1 MLHLGPL
8 LGHTL
13 EHRNSP
19 SAAACTRRQ
28 CRPPQRAP
36 PNPNTRR
43 IRLTSIHSP
52 LTRTGDRA
60 NRCHKSWSF
69 ERVIGWV
76 LNNLEKRTI
85 LTKTRLEC
93 LLACYNEQSFQCK
106 SFNYDSASGSC
117 QLSDMDRHS
126 LASAALRRRHYV
138 ESSVDTID
146 YGENNCVHEAR
157 GICDFKPLANRI
169 LKTVDSIY
177 QDIKSEPE
185 CRKRCLQSAYRCHSY
200 DLGDSSNPVCRTS
213 HLDRNS
219 LQQIQDPYLDI
230 QGSVSYELD
239 SCYNVTVV
247 CKSREMVARV
257 KTNKV
262 FNGKIYAKNA
272 PLSCVNDVTNSMDF
286 ELSMAFNDACSIS
299 RSANTGV
306 FSNEIVL
313 QHNDMIVTNSDM
325 GLNVKCQYDLRN
337 QTVYN
342 NINLDDFMTGREPI
356 DIASQSAVV
365 RSPNISMQIL
375 RHDGNHITQA
385 QVGDALMLRFQITDE
400 RSPFE
405 IFVRDLYAMDGVGG
419 TEIML
424 IDAEGCPTDP
434 SIMAA
439 MSNAKGNGQ
448 TLEAQFD
455 AFKFPTSE
463 TVAFRGLV
471 TPCIPHCE
479 PVHCQNR
486 VFDGT
491 LYEAESYGKR
501 RRRKRSAAFL
511 AKASGGQRAPEE
523 VIVRNS
529 IEIRDKLFGDAAA
542 LDSDP
547 EGVSR
552 VRNSAYELEA
562 PAAAP
567 PGEGLARGLL
577 RFGGVGILFGALMFS
592 QVVLL
597 VGWLAVWRRRRF
609 VTAQPAALVGQLAG
623 RPANRCGA

>member
-1 MLHLGPL
+1 M
-8 LGHTL
+8 
-13 EHRNSP
+13 
-19 SAAACTRRQ
+19 
-28 CRPPQRAP
+28 
-36 PNPNTRR
+36 
-43 IRLTSIHSP
+43 
-52 LTRTGDRA
+52 

-76 LNNLEKRTI
+76 LNNLEKKTL

-93 LLACYNEQSFQCK
+93 LQACYNEQSFQCK

-117 QLSDMDRHS
+117 QLSDVDRHS
-126 LASAALRRRHYV
+126 LSSAALRRRHYV

-146 YGENNCVHEAR
+146 YGENNCIQEAR
-157 GICDFKPLANRI
+157 GICDFKPLQNRI

-185 CRKRCLQSAYRCHSY
+185 CRKRCLQAPYRCHSY

-219 LQQIQDPYLDI
+219 LQQIQDPYLEM
-230 QGSVSYELD
+230 QGAISYELD

-272 PLSCVNDVTNSMDF
+272 PLSCMNDISNSMDF

-299 RSANTGV
+299 RSTNTGI
-306 FSNEIVL
+306 FTNEIVI

-342 NINLDDFMTGREPI
+342 NINLDDFMNGREPI
-356 DIASQSAVV
+356 DIESQSAVV

-375 RHDGNHITQA
+375 RHDGNFITQA
-385 QVGDALMLRFQITDE
+385 QVGDPLLLRFQITDE

-424 IDAEGCPTDP
+424 IDGEGCPTDP
-434 SIMAA
+434 SIMVA
-439 MSNAKGNGQ
+439 MANAKGNGQ

-463 TVAFRGLV
+463 TVAFRALV

-491 LYEAESYGKR
+491 LYEAESFGKR
-501 RRRKRSAAFL
+501 RRRKRSAF
-511 AKASGGQRAPEE
+511 AKQVSGNELVGNSAKGAKSPAPEE
-523 VIVRNS
+523 VVVRNS
-529 IEIRDKLFGDAAA
+529 IEIKDKFFL
-542 LDSDP
+542 LDEEDQLMDP
-547 EGVSR
+547 SASASKLKR
-552 VRNSAYELEA
+552 TAYELGPKSSVA
-562 PAAAP
+562 
-567 PGEGLARGLL
+567 GDSLF
-577 RFGGVGILFGALMFS
+577 RFKISDSFLKLSGVA
-592 QVVLL
+592 VLL
-597 VGWLAVWRRRRF
+597 CALLLGQSIVFVGWMAVMRRRRRLSSHQSLS
-609 VTAQPAALVGQLAG
+609 AACLSPSPASSLSGLSPGGLHCQQQQVLT
-623 RPANRCGA
+623 RHHL

>member
-1 MLHLGPL
+1 MP
-8 LGHTL
+8 
-13 EHRNSP
+13 
-19 SAAACTRRQ
+19 CI
-28 CRPPQRAP
+28 
-36 PNPNTRR
+36 PN
-43 IRLTSIHSP
+43 
-52 LTRTGDRA
+52 RTGDRA

-76 LNNLEKRTI
+76 LNNLEKRTL

-106 SFNYDSASGSC
+106 SFNYDSASGNC

-126 LASAALRRRHYV
+126 LPSAALRRRHYV
-138 ESSVDTID
+138 ESSLDTID
-146 YGENNCVHEAR
+146 YGENNCVQEAR
-157 GICDFKPLANRI
+157 GICDFKPLNNRI

-177 QDIKSEPE
+177 QEIKSEPE
-185 CRKRCLQSAYRCHSY
+185 CRKRCLQAPYRCHSY
-200 DLGDSSNPVCRTS
+200 DLGDQSNPVCRTS

-219 LQQIQDPYLDI
+219 LQQIQDPYLEI
-230 QGSVSYELD
+230 QGAVSYELD

-257 KTNKV
+257 RTNKV
-262 FNGKIYAKNA
+262 FNGKIYAKNS
-272 PLSCVNDVTNSMDF
+272 PLSCVNDITNSMDF
-286 ELSMAFNDACSIS
+286 ELPMAFNDACSIS
-299 RSANTGV
+299 RSASNTGL

-313 QHNDMIVTNSDM
+313 QHNDMIVTNADI

-342 NINLDDFMTGREPI
+342 NINLDDFMAGRESI

-375 RHDGNHITQA
+375 RSDGNQINQA

-419 TEIML
+419 SEIQL
-424 IDAEGCPTDP
+424 IDSEGCPTDP

-439 MSNAKGNGQ
+439 MSSGGAPGAAKGRAGGQ

-463 TVAFRGLV
+463 TVAFRALV

-479 PVHCQNR
+479 PVHCQSR
-486 VFDGT
+486 VFDGS
-491 LYEAESYGKR
+491 LYEAESFGR
-501 RRRKRSAAFL
+501 RRRRRRSLELELEGAGKGKAKVNEEVLVRQSIEIKDKLFPESRSAA
-511 AKASGGQRAPEE
+511 AEEEARPSG
-523 VIVRNS
+523 
-529 IEIRDKLFGDAAA
+529 
-542 LDSDP
+542 
-547 EGVSR
+547 
-552 VRNSAYELEA
+552 
-562 PAAAP
+562 
-567 PGEGLARGLL
+567 ARGKLAL
-577 RFGGVGILFGALMFS
+577 LFGAL
-592 QVVLL
+592 
-597 VGWLAVWRRRRF
+597 
-609 VTAQPAALVGQLAG
+609 LVGQLLMVAIF
-623 RPANRCGA
+623 GAIIRLRQR

>member
-1 MLHLGPL
+1 M
-8 LGHTL
+8 
-13 EHRNSP
+13 
-19 SAAACTRRQ
+19 
-28 CRPPQRAP
+28 
-36 PNPNTRR
+36 
-43 IRLTSIHSP
+43 
-52 LTRTGDRA
+52 

-76 LNNLEKRTI
+76 LNNLEKKSI

-93 LLACYNEQSFQCK
+93 LLACYQEQSFQCK

-126 LASAALRRRHYV
+126 LPSAALRRRHYV

-146 YGENNCVHEAR
+146 YGENNCIQEAR
-157 GICDFKPLANRI
+157 GICDFKPLNNRI

-177 QDIKSEPE
+177 QDIKTEPE
-185 CRKRCLQSAYRCHSY
+185 CRKRCLQAPYRCHSY

-219 LQQIQDPYLDI
+219 LQQIQEPYLEI
-230 QGSVSYELD
+230 QGAVSYELE
-239 SCYNVTVV
+239 SCYNVTVI
-247 CKSREMVARV
+247 CKAREMVARV

-272 PLSCVNDVTNSMDF
+272 PLSCMNDITNSMDF
-286 ELSMAFNDACSIS
+286 ELTMAFNDACSIS
-299 RSANTGV
+299 RANSGNGV
-306 FSNEIVL
+306 FSNDIVL

-342 NINLDDFMTGREPI
+342 NINLDDFMSGREPI

-385 QVGDALMLRFQITDE
+385 QVGDALLLRFAITDD

-424 IDAEGCPTDP
+424 IDGEGCPTDP

-439 MSNAKGNGQ
+439 MSSAKANGQ

-463 TVAFRGLV
+463 TVAFRALV

-491 LYEAESYGKR
+491 LYEAESFGKR
-501 RRRKRSAAFL
+501 RRRRRRSL
-511 AKASGGQRAPEE
+511 AVSSQGAKDKLAPEE
-523 VIVRNS
+523 VVVRNS
-529 IEIRDKLFGDAAA
+529 IEIKDKFF
-542 LDSDP
+542 LDEEQQP
-547 EGVSR
+547 EGAR
-552 VRNSAYELEA
+552 VAYELA
-562 PAAAP
+562 GSGSDAYKLRLS
-567 PGEGLARGLL
+567 GLAFLFCALL
-577 RFGGVGILFGALMFS
+577 LGQS
-592 QVVLL
+592 L
-597 VGWLAVWRRRRF
+597 VFVAWTLASRRRATSVRQCQ
-609 VTAQPAALVGQLAG
+609 ASA
-623 RPANRCGA
+623 

>member
-1 MLHLGPL
+1 MHFRPL
-8 LGHTL
+8 C
-13 EHRNSP
+13 E
-19 SAAACTRRQ
+19 
-28 CRPPQRAP
+28 
-36 PNPNTRR
+36 
-43 IRLTSIHSP
+43 
-52 LTRTGDRA
+52 LTRSASHANQLETQFDLHSAPTGDRS

-76 LNNLEKRTI
+76 LNNMEKKTL

-117 QLSDMDRHS
+117 QLSDVDRHS
-126 LASAALRRRHYV
+126 LASAAARRRHFV

-146 YGENNCVHEAR
+146 YGENNCVQEVR
-157 GICDFKPLANRI
+157 GICDFKPLQNRI

-185 CRKRCLQSAYRCHSY
+185 CRKRCLQAAYRCHSY

-230 QGSVSYELD
+230 QGAVSYELD
-239 SCYNVTVV
+239 SCYNVTVS

-257 KTNKV
+257 KTNKI
-262 FNGKIYAKNA
+262 FNGKIYAKNS
-272 PLSCVNDVTNSMDF
+272 PLSCVNDITNSMDF
-286 ELSMAFNDACSIS
+286 ELSMAFNDACSINRNS
-299 RSANTGV
+299 NSGLFA
-306 FSNEIVL
+306 NEIVI
-313 QHNDMIVTNSDM
+313 QHNDMVVTNSDI
-325 GLNVKCQYDLRN
+325 GLNLRCQYDLRN

-356 DIASQSAVV
+356 DVASQSALV

-375 RHDGNHITQA
+375 RHDGNHIQQA
-385 QVGDALMLRFQITDE
+385 QVGDPLMLRFQITDQ

-424 IDAEGCPTDP
+424 IDGEGCPTDP

-463 TVAFRGLV
+463 RVAFRALV
-471 TPCIPHCE
+471 TPCIPHCQ

-486 VFDGT
+486 GLDGV
-491 LYEAESYGKR
+491 LYEAESLGKR
-501 RRRKRSAAFL
+501 RRRKRRSLAEAAAPAESANVVSGSS
-511 AKASGGQRAPEE
+511 AKSQQSPEE
-523 VIVRNS
+523 VVVRNS
-529 IEIRDKLFGDAAA
+529 IEIRDRFFNDQHTARQSLGYDFDASTLLEQDAPA
-542 LDSDP
+542 NWL
-547 EGVSR
+547 
-552 VRNSAYELEA
+552 NSANIK
-562 PAAAP
+562 
-567 PGEGLARGLL
+567 
-577 RFGGVGILFGALMFS
+577 FGSLT
-592 QVVLL
+592 
-597 VGWLAVWRRRRF
+597 F
-609 VTAQPAALVGQLAG
+609 VFCALVVAQTALIASLAMIWK
-623 RPANRCGA
+623 RRLSRKSAQAWSETSSNQSQRIHI

>member
-1 MLHLGPL
+1 M
-8 LGHTL
+8 
-13 EHRNSP
+13 
-19 SAAACTRRQ
+19 
-28 CRPPQRAP
+28 
-36 PNPNTRR
+36 
-43 IRLTSIHSP
+43 
-52 LTRTGDRA
+52 
-60 NRCHKSWSF
+60 
-69 ERVIGWV
+69 
-76 LNNLEKRTI
+76 EKRTI

-126 LASAALRRRHYV
+126 LPSAALRRRHYV
-138 ESSVDTID
+138 ESTVDTID
-146 YGENNCVHEAR
+146 YGENNCIQEAR
-157 GICDFKPLANRI
+157 GICDFKPLNNRI

-185 CRKRCLQSAYRCHSY
+185 CRKRCLQAPYRCHSY

-219 LQQIQDPYLDI
+219 LQQIQDPYLEI
-230 QGSVSYELD
+230 QGAVSYELD

-272 PLSCVNDVTNSMDF
+272 PLSCMNDISNSMDF
-286 ELSMAFNDACSIS
+286 ELTMAFNDACSIT
-299 RSANTGV
+299 RSAQNGI

-342 NINLDDFMTGREPI
+342 NINLDDFMNGREPI

-385 QVGDALMLRFQITDE
+385 QVGDPLLLRFQITDE

-424 IDAEGCPTDP
+424 IDGEGCPTDP

-439 MSNAKGNGQ
+439 MGNSKGNGQ

-463 TVAFRGLV
+463 TVAFRALV

-491 LYEAESYGKR
+491 IYEAESYGKKR
-501 RRRKRSAAFL
+501 RRRKRSALVAAPV
-511 AKASGGQRAPEE
+511 AKGSGDGKQAAPEE
-523 VIVRNS
+523 VVVRNS
-529 IEIRDKLFGDAAA
+529 IEIKDKFFLNEEENGNID
-542 LDSDP
+542 DSTTKQK
-547 EGVSR
+547 GGLK
-552 VRNSAYELEA
+552 NTAYEFSNGINSESIISSS
-562 PAAAP
+562 
-567 PGEGLARGLL
+567 LL
-577 RFGGVGILFGALMFS
+577 DRSFKFSDGFIKLSGITFLFC
-592 QVVLL
+592 VLL
-597 VGWLAVWRRRRF
+597 IGQSVLFVAWTIMWRRRNAYLSSSNSPNKASSMIA
-609 VTAQPAALVGQLAG
+609 TSPSTMVGTTCSTFRSSSSNLSKQNSVG
-623 RPANRCGA
+623 W

>member
-1 MLHLGPL
+1 M
-8 LGHTL
+8 
-13 EHRNSP
+13 
-19 SAAACTRRQ
+19 
-28 CRPPQRAP
+28 
-36 PNPNTRR
+36 
-43 IRLTSIHSP
+43 
-52 LTRTGDRA
+52 

-76 LNNLEKRTI
+76 LNNLEKKTL

-126 LASAALRRRHYV
+126 LPTAALRRRHYV
-138 ESSVDTID
+138 ESSLDSID
-146 YGENNCVHEAR
+146 YGENNCVQEAR
-157 GICDFKPLANRI
+157 GICDFKPLQNRI

-185 CRKRCLQSAYRCHSY
+185 CRKRCLQAPYRCHSY

-219 LQQIQDPYLDI
+219 LQQIQDPFLEI
-230 QGSVSYELD
+230 QGAVSYELD
-239 SCYNVTVV
+239 SCYNVTVI

-257 KTNKV
+257 KTNKL

-272 PLSCVNDVTNSMDF
+272 PLSCVNDITNSMDF
-286 ELSMAFNDACSIS
+286 ELTMAFNDACSIT
-299 RSANTGV
+299 RSANSGLFT
-306 FSNEIVL
+306 NEIVL

-342 NINLDDFMTGREPI
+342 NINLDDFMNGREPI

-375 RHDGNHITQA
+375 RNDGNHITQA
-385 QVGDALMLRFQITDE
+385 QVGDPLLLRFQITDD

-424 IDAEGCPTDP
+424 IDGEGCPTDP

-439 MSNAKGNGQ
+439 MMSTKAKGQ

-463 TVAFRGLV
+463 TVAFRALV

-501 RRRKRSAAFL
+501 RRRKRSAANQI
-511 AKASGGQRAPEE
+511 AGKSSGGGGVKGATGNENGKPAPEE
-523 VIVRNS
+523 VVVRNS
-529 IEIRDKLFGDAAA
+529 IEIKDKFFVDDEEEKQQQSEL
-542 LDSDP
+542 
-547 EGVSR
+547 R
-552 VRNSAYELEA
+552 RNSYEISSSSLND
-562 PAAAP
+562 
-567 PGEGLARGLL
+567 GSSLMSMRSLISDGYL
-577 RFGGVGILFGALMFS
+577 RMGGVAILFCA
-592 QVVLL
+592 VLL
-597 VGWLAVWRRRRF
+597 GQSLLFIGWAMVWRKRY
-609 VTAQPAALVGQLAG
+609 LANG
-623 RPANRCGA
+623 NRSFPK

>member
-1 MLHLGPL
+1 MQL
-8 LGHTL
+8 LRDRPRTRHQWEHTNYNR
-13 EHRNSP
+13 HATP
-19 SAAACTRRQ
+19 A
-28 CRPPQRAP
+28 
-36 PNPNTRR
+36 
-43 IRLTSIHSP
+43 
-52 LTRTGDRA
+52 GDRT

-76 LNNLEKRTI
+76 LNNLEKKTL

-93 LLACYNEQSFQCK
+93 LLACYNEQAFQCK

-126 LASAALRRRHYV
+126 LSSAAQRRRHYV
-138 ESSVDTID
+138 ESSVETID
-146 YGENNCVHEAR
+146 YGENNCVQEAR
-157 GICDFKPLANRI
+157 GICDFKPLQNRI

-185 CRKRCLQSAYRCHSY
+185 CRKRCLQAPYRCHSY

-219 LQQIQDPYLDI
+219 LQQIQDPFLEI
-230 QGSVSYELD
+230 QGAVSYELD
-239 SCYNVTVV
+239 SCYNVTVA

-272 PLSCVNDVTNSMDF
+272 PLSCMSDISNSMDF
-286 ELSMAFNDACSIS
+286 ELSMAFNDACAIT
-299 RSANTGV
+299 RSSNSGL
-306 FSNEIVL
+306 FSNEIVI

-342 NINLDDFMTGREPI
+342 NINLDDFMNGREPI

-375 RHDGNHITQA
+375 RSDGNHITSA
-385 QVGDALMLRFQITDE
+385 QVGDALLLRFQITDE

-424 IDAEGCPTDP
+424 IDGEGCPTDP

-439 MSNAKGNGQ
+439 MANTKKGQ

-463 TVAFRGLV
+463 TVAFRALV

-486 VFDGT
+486 IFDGSI
-491 LYEAESYGKR
+491 YEAESFGKR
-501 RRRKRSAAFL
+501 KRRKRSVKQVSAVAA
-511 AKASGGQRAPEE
+511 AGSKQPDE
-523 VIVRNS
+523 VVVRNS
-529 IEIRDKLFGDAAA
+529 IEIKDKLFMDKQASGRD
-542 LDSDP
+542 
-547 EGVSR
+547 
-552 VRNSAYELEA
+552 AYELDSLSLVDGDR
-562 PAAAP
+562 PAGA
-567 PGEGLARGLL
+567 GYL
-577 RFGGVGILFGALMFS
+577 RLGGVALLFCALLLGQSLLF
-592 QVVLL
+592 VLWAL
-597 VGWLAVWRRRRF
+597 VWRRRCIVQKATTSPLNF
-609 VTAQPAALVGQLAG
+609 GPMQQPIH
-623 RPANRCGA
+623 

>member
-1 MLHLGPL
+1 MA
-8 LGHTL
+8 T
-13 EHRNSP
+13 
-19 SAAACTRRQ
+19 
-28 CRPPQRAP
+28 
-36 PNPNTRR
+36 
-43 IRLTSIHSP
+43 
-52 LTRTGDRA
+52 TGDRL

-76 LNNLEKRTI
+76 LNNLEKKTI

-93 LLACYNEQSFQCK
+93 LQACYMESSFQCK

-117 QLSDMDRHS
+117 SLSDMDRHS
-126 LASAALRRRHYV
+126 LPSGALKRRHYV

-146 YGENNCVHEAR
+146 YGENNCVQEAR
-157 GICDFKPLANRI
+157 GICDFKPVQNRI

-177 QDIKSEPE
+177 QDIKTEPE
-185 CRKRCLQSAYRCHSY
+185 CRKRCLQASYRCHSY

-213 HLDRNS
+213 HLDRTS
-219 LQQIQDPYLDI
+219 LQQIQEPYLDI
-230 QGSVSYELD
+230 QGAISYELD
-239 SCYNVTVV
+239 SCYNVTVQ
-247 CKSREMVARV
+247 CRSREMVARV
-257 KTNKV
+257 KTNKL

-272 PLSCVNDVTNSMDF
+272 PLSCVNDITNSMDF
-286 ELSMAFNDACSIS
+286 ELPMAFNDNCAIQ
-299 RSANTGV
+299 RSATNGL

-342 NINLDDFMTGREPI
+342 NINLDDFMSGREPI

-375 RHDGNHITQA
+375 RSDGNPITQA
-385 QVGDALMLRFQITDE
+385 QVGDSLMLRFQITDE

-405 IFVRDLYAMDGVGG
+405 IFVRDLYAMDGAGG
-419 TEIML
+419 AEIML
-424 IDAEGCPTDP
+424 IDGEGCPTDP

-439 MSNAKGNGQ
+439 MTNGRGNGQ

-486 VFDGT
+486 VYDGT
-491 LYEAESYGKR
+491 VYEAESYGR
-501 RRRKRSAAFL
+501 RRRRRRRSIGAGGAGGAPSRTAA
-511 AKASGGQRAPEE
+511 ATGGSLLKQQQAPDE
-523 VIVRNS
+523 VVVRNS
-529 IEIRDKLFGDAAA
+529 IEIRDKFFPDNEQTAA
-542 LDSDP
+542 LERTEVGESQAALRP
-547 EGVSR
+547 AGLMSR
-552 VRNSAYELEA
+552 L
-562 PAAAP
+562 
-567 PGEGLARGLL
+567 GEGYLKAGGLM
-577 RFGGVGILFGALMFS
+577 FVFGAL
-592 QVVLL
+592 LL
-597 VGWLAVWRRRRF
+597 AQAALVVGWLAAGRGTRRHSAQEA
-609 VTAQPAALVGQLAG
+609 AQPVQWAGSCASSCGSSLHEERLAG
-623 RPANRCGA
+623 DRLAQAHRQQQARQPVSRQ

>member
-1 MLHLGPL
+1 M
-8 LGHTL
+8 
-13 EHRNSP
+13 
-19 SAAACTRRQ
+19 
-28 CRPPQRAP
+28 
-36 PNPNTRR
+36 
-43 IRLTSIHSP
+43 
-52 LTRTGDRA
+52 
-60 NRCHKSWSF
+60 
-69 ERVIGWV
+69 
-76 LNNLEKRTI
+76 LNNLEKRTL

-93 LLACYNEQSFQCK
+93 LLACYNEQTFQCK

-126 LASAALRRRHYV
+126 LPNSALRRRHYV

-146 YGENNCVHEAR
+146 YGENNCIQEAR
-157 GICDFKPLANRI
+157 GICDFKPLNNRI

-185 CRKRCLQSAYRCHSY
+185 CRKRCLQAPYRCHSY

-219 LQQIQDPYLDI
+219 LQQIQEPYLEI
-230 QGSVSYELD
+230 QGAVSYELD
-239 SCYNVTVV
+239 SCYNVTVI

-257 KTNKV
+257 KTNKI

-272 PLSCVNDVTNSMDF
+272 PLSCMNDITNSMDF

-299 RSANTGV
+299 RSANSGV
-306 FSNEIVL
+306 FTNEIVL

-375 RHDGNHITQA
+375 RQDGNHITQA
-385 QVGDALMLRFQITDE
+385 QVGDSLLLRFQITDD

-424 IDAEGCPTDP
+424 IDGEGCPTDP

-439 MSNAKGNGQ
+439 MTNTKGNGQ
-448 TLEAQFD
+448 ILEAQFD

-463 TVAFRGLV
+463 TVAFRALV

-501 RRRKRSAAFL
+501 RRRKRSARQLVQAIDQS
-511 AKASGGQRAPEE
+511 ANKQVMAQSPAPEE
-523 VIVRNS
+523 VVVRNS
-529 IEIRDKLFGDAAA
+529 IEIKDKFF
-542 LDSDP
+542 LDEQSQSETTND
-547 EGVSR
+547 SR
-552 VRNSAYELEA
+552 FAKLKRTAYELADGSSSEMPSSLSLIA
-562 PAAAP
+562 DSYLRW
-567 PGEGLARGLL
+567 GGLAFLFCALL
-577 RFGGVGILFGALMFS
+577 LGQSILFI
-592 QVVLL
+592 
-597 VGWLAVWRRRRF
+597 GWAIVWRRRLSAMGGR
-609 VTAQPAALVGQLAG
+609 AASVSSLAG
-623 RPANRCGA
+623 SQLGHHAHPVSRSIREANRCADSRCSKLANLNLNFEA

>member
-1 MLHLGPL
+1 M
-8 LGHTL
+8 
-13 EHRNSP
+13 
-19 SAAACTRRQ
+19 
-28 CRPPQRAP
+28 
-36 PNPNTRR
+36 
-43 IRLTSIHSP
+43 
-52 LTRTGDRA
+52 
-60 NRCHKSWSF
+60 
-69 ERVIGWV
+69 
-76 LNNLEKRTI
+76 

-126 LASAALRRRHYV
+126 LPTASLRRRHYV
-138 ESSVDTID
+138 ESTIDTID
-146 YGENNCVHEAR
+146 YGENNCIQEAR
-157 GICDFKPLANRI
+157 GICDFKALNNRI
-169 LKTVDSIY
+169 LKTVDSIH
-177 QDIKSEPE
+177 QDIKTEPE
-185 CRKRCLQSAYRCHSY
+185 CRKRCLQAPYRCHSY

-230 QGSVSYELD
+230 QGAISYELD

-247 CKSREMVARV
+247 CKAREMIARV
-257 KTNKV
+257 KTNKL

-272 PLSCVNDVTNSMDF
+272 PLSCMNDITNSMDF
-286 ELSMAFNDACSIS
+286 ELTMAFNDACSIS
-299 RSANTGV
+299 RSAANNGIFT
-306 FSNEIVL
+306 NEIVL

-325 GLNVKCQYDLRN
+325 GLNIKCQYDLRN

-342 NINLDDFMTGREPI
+342 NINLDDFMSGREPI

-375 RHDGNHITQA
+375 RSDGNHITQA
-385 QVGDALMLRFQITDE
+385 QVGDSLLLKFQITDE

-424 IDAEGCPTDP
+424 VDGEGCPTDP

-439 MSNAKGNGQ
+439 MTNSKGNGQ

-463 TVAFRGLV
+463 TVAFRALV

-491 LYEAESYGKR
+491 IYEAEAYGKR
-501 RRRKRSAAFL
+501 KRRKRSL
-511 AKASGGQRAPEE
+511 ISSGSGKSTTDGKKIAPEE
-523 VIVRNS
+523 VVVRNS
-529 IEIRDKLFGDAAA
+529 IEIKDKFFNEDQ
-542 LDSDP
+542 DQQQMDK
-547 EGVSR
+547 
-552 VRNSAYELEA
+552 NSYNLMLNNNIDGQNMNDNNESNSYIRL
-562 PAAAP
+562 
-567 PGEGLARGLL
+567 GS
-577 RFGGVGILFGALMFS
+577 FTILFCALLLAQSVLFVGWALMRS
-592 QVVLL
+592 S
-597 VGWLAVWRRRRF
+597 
-609 VTAQPAALVGQLAG
+609 
-623 RPANRCGA
+623 

>member
-1 MLHLGPL
+1 
-8 LGHTL
+8 
-13 EHRNSP
+13 
-19 SAAACTRRQ
+19 
-28 CRPPQRAP
+28 
-36 PNPNTRR
+36 
-43 IRLTSIHSP
+43 
-52 LTRTGDRA
+52 
-60 NRCHKSWSF
+60 
-69 ERVIGWV
+69 
-76 LNNLEKRTI
+76 
-85 LTKTRLEC
+85 
-93 LLACYNEQSFQCK
+93 
-106 SFNYDSASGSC
+106 
-117 QLSDMDRHS
+117 MDRHS
-126 LASAALRRRHYV
+126 LPSAALRRRHYV

-146 YGENNCVHEAR
+146 YGENNCIQEAR
-157 GICDFKPLANRI
+157 GICDFKPVPNRI

-185 CRKRCLQSAYRCHSY
+185 CRKRCLQAPYRCHSY
-200 DLGDSSNPVCRTS
+200 DMGDSSNPVCRTS

-247 CKSREMVARV
+247 CRSREMVAHV

-272 PLSCVNDVTNSMDF
+272 PLSCVNDVTNSMEF
-286 ELSMAFNDACSIS
+286 ELTMAFNDACAIS
-299 RSANTGV
+299 RSASNGV

-342 NINLDDFMTGREPI
+342 NINLDDFMSGREPI

-385 QVGDALMLRFQITDE
+385 QVGDPLLLRFQIIDE

-424 IDAEGCPTDP
+424 IDGEGCPTDP

-439 MSNAKGNGQ
+439 MTNTKGNGQ

-501 RRRKRSAAFL
+501 RRRRRRSV
-511 AKASGGQRAPEE
+511 KQVEASGVRQAPGSPAPEE
-523 VIVRNS
+523 VVVRNS
-529 IEIRDKLFGDAAA
+529 IEIKDKFFVDEERDSNGRLKTSL
-542 LDSDP
+542 
-547 EGVSR
+547 
-552 VRNSAYELEA
+552 YELGR
-562 PAAAP
+562 AAP
-567 PGEGLARGLL
+567 DESSPSGASASLMGRLAEGYLRAGGLVL
-577 RFGGVGILFGALMFS
+577 MFGAL
-592 QVVLL
+592 LL
-597 VGWLAVWRRRRF
+597 AQSALFVGWAVMWRKRC
-609 VTAQPAALVGQLAG
+609 AAPGSARLAG
-623 RPANRCGA
+623 AHQPPASTRHRV

>member
-1 MLHLGPL
+1 M
-8 LGHTL
+8 
-13 EHRNSP
+13 
-19 SAAACTRRQ
+19 
-28 CRPPQRAP
+28 
-36 PNPNTRR
+36 
-43 IRLTSIHSP
+43 
-52 LTRTGDRA
+52 
-60 NRCHKSWSF
+60 
-69 ERVIGWV
+69 
-76 LNNLEKRTI
+76 
-85 LTKTRLEC
+85 EC

-126 LASAALRRRHYV
+126 LPSAALRRRHYV
-138 ESSVDTID
+138 ESTVDTID
-146 YGENNCVHEAR
+146 YGENNCIQEAR
-157 GICDFKPLANRI
+157 GICDFKPYNNRI

-185 CRKRCLQSAYRCHSY
+185 CRKRCLQAPYRCHSY

-219 LQQIQDPYLDI
+219 LQQIQDPYLEI
-230 QGSVSYELD
+230 QGAVSYELD

-257 KTNKV
+257 KTNKI

-272 PLSCVNDVTNSMDF
+272 PLSCMNDITNSMDF
-286 ELSMAFNDACSIS
+286 ELTMAFNDACSIT
-299 RSANTGV
+299 RSAQNGI

-342 NINLDDFMTGREPI
+342 NINLDDFMNGREPI

-385 QVGDALMLRFQITDE
+385 QVGDPLLLRFQITDE

-424 IDAEGCPTDP
+424 IDGEGCPTDP

-439 MSNAKGNGQ
+439 MGNSKGNGQ

-463 TVAFRGLV
+463 TVAFRALV

-491 LYEAESYGKR
+491 IYEAESYGKKR
-501 RRRKRSAAFL
+501 RRRKRSALIATPVV
-511 AKASGGQRAPEE
+511 AKGLGDGKQKAAPEE
-523 VIVRNS
+523 VVVRNS
-529 IEIRDKLFGDAAA
+529 IEIKDKFFLNEEDGNID
-542 LDSDP
+542 DSISTKQKS
-547 EGVSR
+547 GLKR
-552 VRNSAYELEA
+552 TAYEFSKGIDSESISSSS
-562 PAAAP
+562 
-567 PGEGLARGLL
+567 LL
-577 RFGGVGILFGALMFS
+577 DGSFKFSDGFVKLSGITFLFC
-592 QVVLL
+592 VLL
-597 VGWLAVWRRRRF
+597 IGQSVLFVAWTIMWRRRNAYLSSSSNKAS
-609 VTAQPAALVGQLAG
+609 TMIATNPSTMVGTTSSTTRSSSLNSSN
-623 RPANRCGA
+623 PKMVEW

>member
-1 MLHLGPL
+1 M
-8 LGHTL
+8 
-13 EHRNSP
+13 
-19 SAAACTRRQ
+19 
-28 CRPPQRAP
+28 
-36 PNPNTRR
+36 
-43 IRLTSIHSP
+43 
-52 LTRTGDRA
+52 
-60 NRCHKSWSF
+60 
-69 ERVIGWV
+69 
-76 LNNLEKRTI
+76 
-85 LTKTRLEC
+85 EC

-126 LASAALRRRHYV
+126 LPSAALRRRHYV
-138 ESSVDTID
+138 ESTVDTID
-146 YGENNCVHEAR
+146 YGENNCIQEAR
-157 GICDFKPLANRI
+157 GICDFKPLNNRI

-185 CRKRCLQSAYRCHSY
+185 CRKRCLQAPYRCHSY

-219 LQQIQDPYLDI
+219 LQQIQDPYLEI
-230 QGSVSYELD
+230 QGAVSYELD

-272 PLSCVNDVTNSMDF
+272 PLSCMNDISNSMDF
-286 ELSMAFNDACSIS
+286 ELTMAFNDACSIT
-299 RSANTGV
+299 RSAQNGI

-342 NINLDDFMTGREPI
+342 NINLDDFMNGREPI

-385 QVGDALMLRFQITDE
+385 QVGDPLLLRFQITDE

-424 IDAEGCPTDP
+424 IDGEGCPTDP

-439 MSNAKGNGQ
+439 MGNSKGNGQ

-463 TVAFRGLV
+463 TVAFRALV

-491 LYEAESYGKR
+491 IYEAESYGKKR
-501 RRRKRSAAFL
+501 RRRKRSALVAAPV
-511 AKASGGQRAPEE
+511 AKGSGDGKQAAPEE
-523 VIVRNS
+523 VVVRNS
-529 IEIRDKLFGDAAA
+529 IEIKDKFFLNEEENGNID
-542 LDSDP
+542 DSTTKQK
-547 EGVSR
+547 GGLK
-552 VRNSAYELEA
+552 NTAYEFSNGINSESIISSS
-562 PAAAP
+562 
-567 PGEGLARGLL
+567 LL
-577 RFGGVGILFGALMFS
+577 DRSFKFSDGFIKLSGITFLFC
-592 QVVLL
+592 VLL
-597 VGWLAVWRRRRF
+597 IGQSVLFVAWTIMWRRRNAYLSSSNSPNKASSMIA
-609 VTAQPAALVGQLAG
+609 TSPSTMVGTTCSTFRSSSSNLSKQNSVG
-623 RPANRCGA
+623 W

>member
-1 MLHLGPL
+1 M
-8 LGHTL
+8 
-13 EHRNSP
+13 
-19 SAAACTRRQ
+19 
-28 CRPPQRAP
+28 
-36 PNPNTRR
+36 
-43 IRLTSIHSP
+43 RLSQQYINN
-52 LTRTGDRA
+52 TGDRV
-60 NRCHKSWSF
+60 NRCLKSWSF

-76 LNNLEKRTI
+76 LNNLEKKTI

-93 LLACYNEQSFQCK
+93 LLACYNEQTFQCK

-126 LASAALRRRHYV
+126 LPSAALRRRHYV
-138 ESSVDTID
+138 ESTVDTID
-146 YGENNCVHEAR
+146 YGENNCIQEAR
-157 GICDFKPLANRI
+157 GICDFKPLNNRI

-177 QDIKSEPE
+177 QDIKNDSE
-185 CRKRCLQSAYRCHSY
+185 CRKKCLQAPYRCHSY

-219 LQQIQDPYLDI
+219 LQQIQDPYLEI
-230 QGSVSYELD
+230 QGAVSYELD
-239 SCYNVTVV
+239 SCYNVSVI

-257 KTNKV
+257 KTNKI

-272 PLSCVNDVTNSMDF
+272 PLSCMNDITNSMEF
-286 ELSMAFNDACSIS
+286 ELTMAFNDACSIS
-299 RSANTGV
+299 RSTQNGI

-342 NINLDDFMTGREPI
+342 NINLDDFMSGREPI

-385 QVGDALMLRFQITDE
+385 QVGDPLLLRFQITDD

-424 IDAEGCPTDP
+424 IDGEGCPTDP

-439 MSNAKGNGQ
+439 MGNTKGNGQ

-463 TVAFRGLV
+463 TVAFRALV

-491 LYEAESYGKR
+491 IYEAESYGKKR
-501 RRRKRSAAFL
+501 RRRKRSAIV
-511 AKASGGQRAPEE
+511 AKAENGKQLQAGAPEE
-523 VIVRNS
+523 VVVRNS
-529 IEIRDKLFGDAAA
+529 IEIKDKFFLNEEEENDNKQAS
-542 LDSDP
+542 L
-547 EGVSR
+547 R
-552 VRNSAYELEA
+552 RTAYELNTGIES
-562 PAAAP
+562 
-567 PGEGLARGLL
+567 GNSLL
-577 RFGGVGILFGALMFS
+577 DRSFKFSDGFIKLSGITFLFC
-592 QVVLL
+592 VLL
-597 VGWLAVWRRRRF
+597 IGQSVLFVAWTVMWRRRNSTSYRSA
-609 VTAQPAALVGQLAG
+609 TRIPNKTSTINSSISSTPSMVGG
-623 RPANRCGA
+623 TTSSMRPSSNSPPSANW

>member
-1 MLHLGPL
+1 M
-8 LGHTL
+8 
-13 EHRNSP
+13 EK
-19 SAAACTRRQ
+19 
-28 CRPPQRAP
+28 
-36 PNPNTRR
+36 
-43 IRLTSIHSP
+43 
-52 LTRTGDRA
+52 
-60 NRCHKSWSF
+60 KS
-69 ERVIGWV
+69 
-76 LNNLEKRTI
+76 I

-106 SFNYDSASGSC
+106 SFNYDSASGAC

-126 LASAALRRRHYV
+126 LASANQRRRHYV
-138 ESSVDTID
+138 ESAVDTID
-146 YGENNCVHEAR
+146 YGENNCVQEAR
-157 GICDFKPLANRI
+157 GICDFKPLQNRI

-185 CRKRCLQSAYRCHSY
+185 CRKRCLQAPYRCHSY
-200 DLGDSSNPVCRTS
+200 DLGDASNPVCRTS

-219 LQQIQDPYLDI
+219 LQQIQDPYLEI
-230 QGSVSYELD
+230 QGAVSYELE

-257 KTNKV
+257 KTNRV

-286 ELSMAFNDACSIS
+286 ELTMAFNDACSIN
-299 RSANTGV
+299 RSPNNGV

-342 NINLDDFMTGREPI
+342 NINLDDFMSGREPI

-375 RHDGNHITQA
+375 RHDGNHIAQA
-385 QVGDALMLRFQITDE
+385 QVGDPLLLRFQITDE

-424 IDAEGCPTDP
+424 IDGEGCPTDP

-439 MSNAKGNGQ
+439 MGNAKGNGQ

-463 TVAFRGLV
+463 TVAFRALV

-501 RRRKRSAAFL
+501 RRRKRSL
-511 AKASGGQRAPEE
+511 AKANARGQTKSPAPEE
-523 VIVRNS
+523 VVVRNS
-529 IEIRDKLFGDAAA
+529 IEIKDKFFLDEEGAQSADGSDKLGRA
-542 LDSDP
+542 
-547 EGVSR
+547 
-552 VRNSAYELEA
+552 NAYELDL
-562 PAAAP
+562 PAAGQP
-567 PGEGLARGLL
+567 LSGGFL
-577 RFGGVGILFGALMFS
+577 RLGGVAMLFCALLLGQS
-592 QVVLL
+592 VLFI
-597 VGWLAVWRRRRF
+597 GWTLMWHRRRLQ
-609 VTAQPAALVGQLAG
+609 ASGADSLVINKSPQLSHAHTHRH
-623 RPANRCGA
+623 RPAPRPHA

>member
-1 MLHLGPL
+1 MDSRLQQ
-8 LGHTL
+8 T
-13 EHRNSP
+13 
-19 SAAACTRRQ
+19 ARRQ
-28 CRPPQRAP
+28 IESRPPAR
-36 PNPNTRR
+36 NP
-43 IRLTSIHSP
+43 SIKFLFKVELEAHRHRDTNRDNHHTKS
-52 LTRTGDRA
+52 TGDRA

-76 LNNLEKRTI
+76 LTNLEKKSL

-117 QLSDMDRHS
+117 ALSDMDRHS
-126 LASAALRRRHYV
+126 LPSAALRRRHYV
-138 ESSVDTID
+138 ESTVDTID
-146 YGENNCVHEAR
+146 YGENNCIQEAR
-157 GICDFKPLANRI
+157 GICDFKPLQNKI

-185 CRKRCLQSAYRCHSY
+185 CRKRCLQAPYRCHSY

-230 QGSVSYELD
+230 QGAVSYELD

-257 KTNKV
+257 KTNKL

-272 PLSCVNDVTNSMDF
+272 PLSCLNDVSNSMDF
-286 ELSMAFNDACSIS
+286 ELTMAFNDACAIQ
-299 RSANTGV
+299 RSSSTGV

-342 NINLDDFMTGREPI
+342 NINLDDFMSGREPI

-385 QVGDALMLRFQITDE
+385 QVGDSLLLRFQITDD

-424 IDAEGCPTDP
+424 IDGEGCPTDP

-439 MSNAKGNGQ
+439 MTNAKGNGQ

-486 VFDGT
+486 VYDGT
-491 LYEAESYGKR
+491 MYEAESYGKKKR
-501 RRRKRSAAFL
+501 RRRRSVAA
-511 AKASGGQRAPEE
+511 AAAVGQTNVKSTSSAIPEE
-523 VIVRNS
+523 VVVRNS
-529 IEIRDKLFGDAAA
+529 IEIKDKFFLNDEEQA
-542 LDSDP
+542 LNDKT
-547 EGVSR
+547 
-552 VRNSAYELEA
+552 SAYEMTTSHQQDQTLA
-562 PAAAP
+562 SRL
-567 PGEGLARGLL
+567 GGLALKSGSLMMVI
-577 RFGGVGILFGALMFS
+577 GVMMLA
-592 QVVLL
+592 QVVMFI
-597 VGWLAVWRRRRF
+597 GWSMLYHKRKAHK
-609 VTAQPAALVGQLAG
+609 PATCMSRGGHV
-623 RPANRCGA
+623 

>member
-1 MLHLGPL
+1 MLTH
-8 LGHTL
+8 
-13 EHRNSP
+13 
-19 SAAACTRRQ
+19 
-28 CRPPQRAP
+28 
-36 PNPNTRR
+36 
-43 IRLTSIHSP
+43 
-52 LTRTGDRA
+52 TGDRM
-60 NRCHKSWSF
+60 NKCHKSWSF

-76 LNNLEKRTI
+76 LQNLEKKTL

-93 LLACYNEQSFQCK
+93 LMACYNEQTFQCK

-126 LASAALRRRHYV
+126 LASAGARRRHYV

-157 GICDFKPLANRI
+157 GICDFKALPNRI

-185 CRKRCLQSAYRCHSY
+185 CRKKCLQAPYRCHSY

-219 LQQIQDPYLDI
+219 LMQIQDPYLEI
-230 QGSVSYELD
+230 AGAVSYELD
-239 SCYNVTVV
+239 SCYNVTVA

-257 KTNKV
+257 RTNKV

-272 PLSCVNDVTNSMDF
+272 PLTCVNDINNSMDF
-286 ELSMAFNDACSIS
+286 ELGMAFMGDACSIS
-299 RSANTGV
+299 RSAAHTGV

-313 QHNDMIVTNSDM
+313 QHNDMIVTNADI

-342 NINLDDFMTGREPI
+342 NINLDDFMAGREPI

-385 QVGDALMLRFQITDE
+385 QVGDALMLRFAISDE

-419 TEIML
+419 SEIML
-424 IDAEGCPTDP
+424 IDGEGCPTDP

-439 MSNAKGNGQ
+439 MQNSKGNGQ

-463 TVAFRGLV
+463 TVAFRALV

-479 PVHCQNR
+479 PVHCQSR
-486 VFDGT
+486 AYDGT
-491 LYEAESYGKR
+491 VYEAESFGKR
-501 RRRKRSAAFL
+501 RRRKRSVAA
-511 AKASGGQRAPEE
+511 AAAAAGVASQPEE
-523 VIVRNS
+523 VVVRNS
-529 IEIRDKLFGDAAA
+529 IEIKDKFFADAADEQQQQQQQQDGEHMAYVIDGDDTNSVQLAQHSRAHPA
-542 LDSDP
+542 LH
-547 EGVSR
+547 
-552 VRNSAYELEA
+552 
-562 PAAAP
+562 AAQKRASSS
-567 PGEGLARGLL
+567 LFNITTLSL
-577 RFGGVGILFGALMFS
+577 LFGALLVA
-592 QVVLL
+592 QVTLL
-597 VGWLAVWRRRRF
+597 AGW
-609 VTAQPAALVGQLAG
+609 ALVSRRKLRSASTALANSG
-623 RPANRCGA
+623 RAFSCQTGVVMSP

>member
-1 MLHLGPL
+1 M
-8 LGHTL
+8 
-13 EHRNSP
+13 
-19 SAAACTRRQ
+19 A
-28 CRPPQRAP
+28 
-36 PNPNTRR
+36 
-43 IRLTSIHSP
+43 
-52 LTRTGDRA
+52 GDRA
-60 NRCHKSWSF
+60 NRCHRSWSF
-69 ERVIGWV
+69 ERVVGWV
-76 LNNLEKRTI
+76 LSNLEKKTI

-117 QLSDMDRHS
+117 SLSDMDRHS
-126 LASAALRRRHYV
+126 LPTAAARRRHYV

-146 YGENNCVHEAR
+146 YGENNCVQEAR
-157 GICDFKPLANRI
+157 GICDFKPLQNRI

-185 CRKRCLQSAYRCHSY
+185 CRKRCLQAAYRCHSY
-200 DLGDSSNPVCRTS
+200 DMGDASNPVCRTS

-219 LQQIQDPYLDI
+219 LQQIQEPYLDI
-230 QGSVSYELD
+230 QGATSYELD
-239 SCYNVTVV
+239 SCYNVTVL

-257 KTNKV
+257 KTNKI

-272 PLSCVNDVTNSMDF
+272 PLSCVNDITNSMDF
-286 ELSMAFNDACSIS
+286 ELSMAFNDACAINKLAS
-299 RSANTGV
+299 NGV

-342 NINLDDFMTGREPI
+342 NINLDDFMSGREPI

-375 RHDGNHITQA
+375 RSDGNHISQA
-385 QVGDALMLRFQITDE
+385 QVGDPLLLRFQITDE

-405 IFVRDLYAMDGVGG
+405 IFVRDLYAMDGAGG

-424 IDAEGCPTDP
+424 IDGEGCPTDP

-439 MSNAKGNGQ
+439 MTNAKGNGQ

-471 TPCIPHCE
+471 SPCIPHCE

-491 LYEAESYGKR
+491 LYEAESFGRR
-501 RRRKRSAAFL
+501 RRRKRSL
-511 AKASGGQRAPEE
+511 SAKSNGSNKLIGPTSLFKESPPAPEE
-523 VIVRNS
+523 VVVRNS
-529 IEIRDKLFGDAAA
+529 IEIKDKFF
-542 LDSDP
+542 LDEEEEDQSL
-547 EGVSR
+547 R
-552 VRNSAYELEA
+552 RSAYEFSRAGQETHSTGNLLSRLA
-562 PAAAP
+562 
-567 PGEGLARGLL
+567 EGYLKAGGLVFML
-577 RFGGVGILFGALMFS
+577 GALLLA
-592 QVVLL
+592 QTTLL
-597 VGWLAVWRRRRF
+597 VGWAVLWRRK
-609 VTAQPAALVGQLAG
+609 QLANQ
-623 RPANRCGA
+623 RQQQQPINRFR

>member
-1 MLHLGPL
+1 MII
-8 LGHTL
+8 
-13 EHRNSP
+13 E
-19 SAAACTRRQ
+19 
-28 CRPPQRAP
+28 
-36 PNPNTRR
+36 
-43 IRLTSIHSP
+43 
-52 LTRTGDRA
+52 TGDRL

-76 LNNLEKRTI
+76 LNNLEKKTL

-126 LASAALRRRHYV
+126 LPSAAMRRRHYV
-138 ESSVDTID
+138 ESTLDTVD
-146 YGENNCVHEAR
+146 YGENNCIQEAR
-157 GICDFKPLANRI
+157 GICDFKSLSNKI

-185 CRKRCLQSAYRCHSY
+185 CRKRCLQAPYRCHSY
-200 DLGDSSNPVCRTS
+200 DLGDSSNPVCRIS

-219 LQQIQDPYLDI
+219 LQQIQDPYLEI
-230 QGSVSYELD
+230 QGATTYELD
-239 SCYNVTVV
+239 SCYNVSVI
-247 CKSREMVARV
+247 CKSREMIARV
-257 KTNKV
+257 KTNKL

-272 PLSCVNDVTNSMDF
+272 PLSCMNDISNSMDF
-286 ELSMAFNDACSIS
+286 ELNMAFNDACAIT
-299 RSANTGV
+299 RSSSNGV

-342 NINLDDFMTGREPI
+342 NINLDDFMSGREPI

-375 RHDGNHITQA
+375 RHDGNHINQA
-385 QVGDALMLRFQITDE
+385 QVGDALLLRFQITDE

-419 TEIML
+419 AEIML
-424 IDAEGCPTDP
+424 IDGEGCPTDP

-439 MSNAKGNGQ
+439 MASAKGGAGQ

-463 TVAFRGLV
+463 TVAFRALV

-501 RRRKRSAAFL
+501 RRRRRRSISNRSTQQV
-511 AKASGGQRAPEE
+511 ASGSKQNPAPEE
-523 VIVRNS
+523 VLVRNS
-529 IEIRDKLFGDAAA
+529 IEIKDKFFTDQETG
-542 LDSDP
+542 
-547 EGVSR
+547 EQQSR
-552 VRNSAYELEA
+552 AYARNAYETSDS
-562 PAAAP
+562 AANDSQSRSFL
-567 PGEGLARGLL
+567 GSTNNLKLAGVAIIFCALL
-577 RFGGVGILFGALMFS
+577 IGQSILFIGWA
-592 QVVLL
+592 
-597 VGWLAVWRRRRF
+597 VGWRRRLASARNSL
-609 VTAQPAALVGQLAG
+609 VDRQAAQQAQQFHKQQRHLPTII
-623 RPANRCGA
+623 NNH